1 VHSPHPQR
9 LVHRTATASKSSN
22 RLRLAADRFNHPR
35 AGSPKTRGQ
44 ALKRP
49 GPVTLSFLG
58 TAGSFHKEACGIERR
73 PPERRG
79 PARHPEWKAG
89 TDHRPVV
96 ADHGDGN
103 TGRIPFRT
111 AVGGGG
117 GGEGGGGGGG
127 GGGGDGKQT
136 ATPPPPPPATLPP
149 VRQLQQLSLTR
160 RPVHGAAAEQVAPL
174 LIPEFPQRVA
184 GLLEN
189 LRQRRTVDFF
199 SGMNGNG
206 DLPTVWVS
214 PDTVT
219 ATLMTI
225 LGPSTFPKK
234 REYVLQLR
242 HKETA

>member
-22 RLRLAADRFNHPR
+22 RLRLAADRVNHPR

-111 AVGGGG
+111 AV
-117 GGEGGGGGGG
+117 EGVPREAR
-127 GGGGDGKQT
+127 KREP
-136 ATPPPPPPATLPP
+136 ACLRHPTPRSS
-149 VRQLQQLSLTR
+149 V
-160 RPVHGAAAEQVAPL
+160 AAAFFNQAASAWGSRRAGRAVTDSR
-174 LIPEFPQRVA
+174 IPAASSRLA
-184 GLLEN
+184 
-189 LRQRRTVDFF
+189 
-199 SGMNGNG
+199 
-206 DLPTVWVS
+206 
-214 PDTVT
+214 
-219 ATLMTI
+219 
-225 LGPSTFPKK
+225 
-234 REYVLQLR
+234 
-242 HKETA
+242 